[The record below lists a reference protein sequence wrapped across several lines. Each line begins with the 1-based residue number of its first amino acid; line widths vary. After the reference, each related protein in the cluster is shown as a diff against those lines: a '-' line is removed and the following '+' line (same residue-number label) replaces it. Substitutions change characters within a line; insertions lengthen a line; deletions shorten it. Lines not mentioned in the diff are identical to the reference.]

1 MPEHVPHAC
10 VLIVCTRSG
19 EQHEWAVNHWRGAH
33 GGMQVVEVG
42 ALEEEERRQLVM
54 CALDCKRISVRTE
67 HVCVCRDLCALRL
80 TAVLTSASVT
90 CAQVRSYFGITG
102 ASKRISVLV

>member
-1 MPEHVPHAC
+1 MPEHVPHEC

-19 EQHEWAVNHWRGAH
+19 EQHEWAVDHWRRTH

-42 ALEEEERRQLVM
+42 ALEEEERRQLVV

-67 HVCVCRDLCALRL
+67 HLYACHNLRARRL
-80 TAVLTSASVT
+80 TAVLK
-90 CAQVRSYFGITG
+90 QM
-102 ASKRISVLV
+102 